1 MPRRTAPAPLLVL
14 AAVASVQSGAAVAKD
29 LFPDAG
35 PGGAVLLRIGIAAVL
50 LLVVARPRVVSRG
63 RAELG
68 LAIGFGLVLAAM
80 NATFYYAIDRIP
92 LGVAVT
98 FEFVGPL
105 AVAIGGSRR
114 LLDLVW
120 VALAAAGVVLLTGG
134 SGGHLDALGV
144 ALAFVAGGFWAAYIL
159 LSQRVGR
166 VFPGAAGLTIALVA
180 GTVVLLPVGL
190 VSAGS
195 RLLDGSVLWRGLVV
209 ALLSSALPYSLEL
222 YALRRLRA
230 SVFGVLMSLEPAFAA
245 ASGLLFLGEH
255 LRVTEWVAIACVV
268 IASVG
273 ATRRTS
279 AEDVPID
286 PAATP
291 PELVAR

>member
-1 MPRRTAPAPLLVL
+1 MLVL
-14 AAVASVQSGAAVAKD
+14 AAVASVQAGAAVAKD

-35 PGGAVLLRIGIAAVL
+35 PGGAVFLRIGMSAVL
-50 LLVVARPRVVSRG
+50 LLAVARPRVVPRRRG
-63 RAELG
+63 D
-68 LAIGFGLVLAAM
+68 LALALGFGLVLATM
-80 NATFYYAIDRIP
+80 NATFYYALDRIP

-98 FEFVGPL
+98 IEFVGPL

-114 LLDLVW
+114 LVDLLW
-120 VALAAAGVVLLTGG
+120 VALAATGVVLLAGG
-134 SGGHLDALGV
+134 AGGHMDAVGV
-144 ALAFVAGGFWAAYIL
+144 LLALLAGALWAAYIL

-166 VFPGAAGLTIALVA
+166 VYPGAAGLALALAA
-180 GTVVLLPVGL
+180 GTIVLVPVGII
-190 VSAGS
+190 SGGD
-195 RLLDGSVLWRGLVV
+195 RLAHGSVLWRGLVV

-255 LRVTEWVAIACVV
+255 LRTVEWIAIGCVV
-268 IASVG
+268 VATVG
-273 ATRRTS
+273 ATRR
-279 AEDVPID
+279 ADDRDVPID

>member
-1 MPRRTAPAPLLVL
+1 MLVL
-14 AAVASVQSGAAVAKD
+14 AAVASVQGGAAVAKD

-35 PGGAVLLRIGIAAVL
+35 PGGAAFLRIGMSAL
-50 LLVVARPRVVSRG
+50 LLLAVARPRVVSRH
-63 RAELG
+63 RAD
-68 LAIGFGLVLAAM
+68 LALALGFGLVLAAM
-80 NATFYYAIDRIP
+80 NTTFYYALDRIP

-98 FEFVGPL
+98 IEFVGPL
-105 AVAIGGSRR
+105 AVAIRGSRK
-114 LLDLVW
+114 LLDLLW
-120 VALAAAGVVLLTGG
+120 VALAATGVVLLTGG
-134 SGGHLDALGV
+134 AGGHVDALGV
-144 ALAFVAGGFWAAYIL
+144 LLALVAGVLWAAYIL

-166 VFPGAAGLTIALVA
+166 VFPGAGGLALAFAAGTIALA
-180 GTVVLLPVGL
+180 PVG
-190 VSAGS
+190 VISGGD
-195 RLLDGSVLWRGLVV
+195 RLIHGSVLWRGLVV

-255 LRVTEWVAIACVV
+255 LRTVEWIAIACVV
-268 IASVG
+268 VASVG
-273 ATRRTS
+273 ATRR
-279 AEDVPID
+279 ADDGDMPVD